1 MLKKEFTKKNNP
13 FILVFVFFVLA
24 LFASCASVKE
34 DVKLNKV
41 YVTNT
46 TPVSLLAPS
55 SIKTQIDQMQY
66 FEGNFGKNSFS
77 SMLYLQA
84 DSKEIQILMLNEMGI
99 EIGSLFYDGICCT
112 MESSFFP
119 KNLKAEYIILDL
131 QNTYA
136 DIQEL
141 KKHYKNYGLDFAQNE
156 KTRTLSKNGTLIE
169 QITEQDNKITIENH
183 LRGYTYRL
191 VPEDE

>member
-1 MLKKEFTKKNNP
+1 MKKNY
-13 FILVFVFFVLA
+13 FFVLV
-24 LFASCASVKE
+24 FASMLLSFFSSCASVNE
-34 DVKLNKV
+34 EVKLNKV

-55 SIKTQIDQMQY
+55 SIKTPVEQMQY
-66 FEGNFGKNSFS
+66 FEGNFGKKSFS

-84 DSKEIQILMLNEMGI
+84 DSNEIQILMLNEMGI
-99 EIGSLFYDGICCT
+99 EIGSLFYDGKTCT

-131 QNTYA
+131 QNAYA
-136 DIQEL
+136 DSQEL
-141 KKHYKNYGLDFAQNE
+141 KTHYKKYGLDFAQTGSVRN
-156 KTRTLSKNGTLIE
+156 LSKNDTLIE
-169 QITEQDNKITIENH
+169 QITQQGSTIAIENY

-191 VPEDE
+191 TTGEEN

>member
-1 MLKKEFTKKNNP
+1 MKKNC
-13 FILVFVFFVLA
+13 FSILVFASLLLSFF
-24 LFASCASVKE
+24 SCASVKE
-34 DVKLNKV
+34 EVRLNKV

-55 SIKTQIDQMQY
+55 SIKTQIEQMQY

-84 DSKEIQILMLNEMGI
+84 DSNEIQILMLNEMGI
-99 EIGSLFYDGICCT
+99 EIGSLFYDGKTCT

-131 QNTYA
+131 QNAYA
-136 DIQEL
+136 DEQEL
-141 KKHYKNYGLDFAQNE
+141 KAHYKKYGLDFAQ
-156 KTRTLSKNGTLIE
+156 TGSVRTLSKSGTLIE
-169 QITEQDNKITIENH
+169 QITQQGSTVTIENS

-191 VPEDE
+191 TSEEEK

>member
-1 MLKKEFTKKNNP
+1 MKKNC
-13 FILVFVFFVLA
+13 FFVLVFA
-24 LFASCASVKE
+24 SLLLFFFSSCASVKE
-34 DVKLNKV
+34 EVRLNKV

-46 TPVSLLAPS
+46 TPVPLLAPS
-55 SIKTQIDQMQY
+55 SIKTQIEQMQY

-84 DSKEIQILMLNEMGI
+84 DSNEIQILMLNEMGI
-99 EIGSLFYDGICCT
+99 EIGSLFYDGKTCT

-131 QNTYA
+131 QNAYA
-136 DIQEL
+136 DVQEL
-141 KKHYKNYGLDFAQNE
+141 KAHYKKYGLDFAQTGND
-156 KTRTLSKNGTLIE
+156 RTLSKKGTLIE
-169 QITEQDNKITIENH
+169 QITQQGSTVIIENT

-191 VPEDE
+191 TSGEKQSTL